1 MIFKI
6 QDLLFSQ
13 TITSYNG
20 IYREVLIYAHKKKKK
35 KIEKNMQTIFKKK
48 NHNDYFNY
56 KTFVIKPEA
65 LKSLYRSPGY
75 KKKQLV
81 LCKNYVLQW

>member
-20 IYREVLIYAHKKKKK
+20 IYREVLIYAKKKKKK
-35 KIEKNMQTIFKKK
+35 KIEKNIQTIFKKK
-48 NHNDYFNY
+48 YNEIRDVLEF
-56 KTFVIKPEA
+56 
-65 LKSLYRSPGY
+65 RS
-75 KKKQLV
+75 KM
-81 LCKNYVLQW
+81 

>member
-48 NHNDYFNY
+48 
-56 KTFVIKPEA
+56 V
-65 LKSLYRSPGY
+65 
-75 KKKQLV
+75 Q
-81 LCKNYVLQW
+81 